1 MGHSWERSGVFR
13 SLHPFS
19 LPRALNDSFPPRVFA
34 GRMSQSGR
42 EAPHDP
48 SLSAANG
55 GLMATRCQFHAY
67 HLTHWGALGLGSILR
82 AIRRK
87 GRCRD
92 IALRLVCASLRD
104 HLPAC
109 VHLSFPSSKV
119 CRDLACTLASARGA
133 VAPLQIPRAA
143 YVWVLRC
150 TIRRRLSLDEPSPP
164 DGPRQPNIDVPGF
177 S

>member
-1 MGHSWERSGVFR
+1 LRRVSRAVRFGVGSSARSAVGPGRAGV
-13 SLHPFS
+13 
-19 LPRALNDSFPPRVFA
+19 
-34 GRMSQSGR
+34 GRNRCPSTR
-42 EAPHDP
+42 LDP

-67 HLTHWGALGLGSILR
+67 HLTHWGAQGLGSILR

-87 GRCRD
+87 GRRRD